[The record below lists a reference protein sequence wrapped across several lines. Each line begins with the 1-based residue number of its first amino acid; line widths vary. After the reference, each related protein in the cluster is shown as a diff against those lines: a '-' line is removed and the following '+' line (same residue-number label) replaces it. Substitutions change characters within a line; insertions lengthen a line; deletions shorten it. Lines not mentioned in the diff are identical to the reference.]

1 MKSETARSQFTRE
14 TILQDIIH
22 ILEDMTSDWD
32 MEFTGPIGP
41 DTRLIADL
49 AFESIDVVQFI
60 VAIEERFQR
69 RGLPFE
75 ELLMIDGRYVDEIKV
90 DGTVDFL
97 VRHLSE
103 QLGEKLDESHSF
115 HRS

>member
-1 MKSETARSQFTRE
+1 MRSETTSSQFTGE
-14 TILQDIIH
+14 TILQNIIQ
-22 ILEDMTSDWD
+22 ILEHMTSDWD

-75 ELLMIDGRYVDEIKV
+75 ELLMVDGRYVDEIKV
-90 DGTVDFL
+90 AGTVDFL
-97 VRHLSE
+97 AHHLND
-103 QLGEKLDESHSF
+103 Q
-115 HRS
+115 

>member
-1 MKSETARSQFTRE
+1 MESDVINSKFSKE
-14 TILQDIIH
+14 TILQDLIH
-22 ILEDMTSDWD
+22 ILENMTYDWD

-41 DTRLIADL
+41 DTKLIADL

-75 ELLMIDGRYVDEIKV
+75 ELVMVDGRYVDEIKLSE
-90 DGTVDFL
+90 TVDFL
-97 VRHLSE
+97 FRHLN
-103 QLGEKLDESHSF
+103 SH
-115 HRS
+115 